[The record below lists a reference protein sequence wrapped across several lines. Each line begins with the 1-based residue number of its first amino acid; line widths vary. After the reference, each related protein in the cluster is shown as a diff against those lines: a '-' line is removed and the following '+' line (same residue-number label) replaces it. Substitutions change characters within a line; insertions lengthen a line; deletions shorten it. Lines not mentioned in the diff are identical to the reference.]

1 VYPHSTWIK
10 EAQLN
15 TFRWLSI
22 FSLIFIFICPAS
34 QANEVRLGVGF
45 SWEGISECSNYSP
58 EIKVTNIPPRVTK
71 SFRVL
76 LDDLDDPS
84 SYHGGGTVENDKSG
98 IIPAGALKRG
108 YKGPCS
114 SGEGHRYQ
122 FTVRALDSS
131 SKTIG
136 KGKAIRLFP

>member
-1 VYPHSTWIK
+1 
-10 EAQLN
+10 LN
-15 TFRWLSI
+15 TSRWLSI

-45 SWEGISECSNYSP
+45 SWEGITECSNYSP

-71 SFRVL
+71 SFRVM

-98 IIPAGALKRG
+98 IIPAGALRRD
-108 YKGPCS
+108 YKGPCP

-131 SKTIG
+131 SKTVG
-136 KGKAIRLFP
+136 KGKATRIFP